1 LGYIGAKQIALTA
14 SEEGEAIGFQ
24 KGVAEAKA
32 RREKEEMILNL
43 HKSQIPLAI
52 IAISVN
58 MKAEDVKKLID
69 KQ

>member
-1 LGYIGAKQIALTA
+1 
-14 SEEGEAIGFQ
+14 
-24 KGVAEAKA
+24 
-32 RREKEEMILNL
+32 MILNL

-52 IAISVN
+52 IAISFN